1 LTRAFRP
8 SAAHRG
14 GPFGV
19 RPGPLSG
26 AAAAYALAAGL
37 LVPPGIGAA
46 ASLCAR
52 GPLADSVATAVEE
65 LADRANVGALAVSL
79 DHGDT
84 LVALGEGRRFIPGSN
99 TKIFTTSAFLR
110 AFGPEARFSTSLEA
124 RGKVDRGKP
133 GAVRLKG
140 DLTLRPAGVP
150 DVAAILA
157 PGSRGLIDSLAV
169 LLRAGGLERFEGTL
183 WVDGTLFADEP
194 YGPGWEI
201 EDIPYSYGALAA
213 PVFANGNSATLL
225 VTGGSKGVTLALDPP
240 ETPLTLASD
249 ASVVDGATGA
259 IDIQRE
265 PGSRVLHVIGA
276 VPRGATLKRQ
286 VSVPDPDSTAGLW
299 LIGAMRRA
307 GIDVPRA
314 QVRVVPHGD
323 AADRPAGKSSG
334 RDRDAPPPAAGADTG
349 WTAVGKDH
357 SSAVVSLRSPT
368 AAAMIGVVLEL
379 SLNPEAEGLLR
390 LLDPAPLEKR
400 REAGLAAERRSA
412 AAAGIDTLDLSLVD
426 GSGLSP
432 QNLATP
438 RSLVGWLAALAR
450 DSTLA
455 GPFRAALATPGEN
468 GTLKRRFAGL
478 PPGADLRA
486 KSGTLTNVSSLSGYV
501 TTAAGERIAFAIMT
515 NGNRGSV
522 ASAKQLEERIV
533 AMLARRGSVAAEG
546 FSGSAP
552 PRIPR

>member
-1 LTRAFRP
+1 M
-8 SAAHRG
+8 
-14 GPFGV
+14 
-19 RPGPLSG
+19 
-26 AAAAYALAAGL
+26 
-37 LVPPGIGAA
+37 GAA
-46 ASLCAR
+46 ASFCAR
-52 GPLADSVATAVEE
+52 GPLADSVATAVGE

-79 DHGDT
+79 DRGDT
-84 LVALGEGRRFIPGSN
+84 LVALDESRRFIPGSN

-110 AFGPEARFSTSLEA
+110 AFGPEARFSTALQA
-124 RGKVDRGKP
+124 RGKVDRGRQ

-140 DLTLRPAGVP
+140 DLILRPAGVP
-150 DVAAILA
+150 DVVPILA
-157 PGSRGLIDSLAV
+157 PGSRGLIDSLA
-169 LLRAGGLERFEGTL
+169 LLVRAGGLERFEGTL

-201 EDIPYSYGALAA
+201 EDIPYSYGALAT

-225 VTGGSKGVTLALDPP
+225 VTGGPKSVTLALDPP
-240 ETPLTLASD
+240 ETPLTLVSEATVID
-249 ASVVDGATGA
+249 APTGG
-259 IDIQRE
+259 IDVQRE
-265 PGSRVLHVIGA
+265 PGSRALHVIGV
-276 VPRGATLKRQ
+276 VPRGATIKRQ

-299 LIGAMRRA
+299 LIGAMHRA
-307 GIDVPRA
+307 GIDVSRA
-314 QVRVVPHGD
+314 RVRLVPHDD
-323 AADRPAGKSSG
+323 AAEPGHQRPGG
-334 RDRDAPPPAAGADTG
+334 DGAPPPAALADTG
-349 WTAVGKDH
+349 WAAVARDR
-357 SSAVVSLRSPT
+357 SAFVVSLRSPP
-368 AAAMIGVVLEL
+368 AAAMVGVVLEL

-400 REAGLAAERRSA
+400 REAGLVAERQA
-412 AAAGIDTLDLSLVD
+412 AARAGIDTLDLSLVD

-455 GPFRAALATPGEN
+455 MPFRAALATPGEN

-533 AMLARRGSVAAEG
+533 GMLARRGSAAAEG

-552 PRIPR
+552 QRIPR